1 MKCSSGNLATCWIYI
16 SQLRTRIPVPVH
28 NSERLRS
35 LHAYE
40 KKKSARGFPQLSRR
54 CPQSKIETDCW
65 VSEGSVKNVSG
76 GLDYGTRQRL
86 RAGRSKPKAPKAP
99 PEIREMSNVCRWRPL
114 RVQEG
119 PESVANHM
127 LGFRCDPLEGKTGAW
142 VPNQAGRLCFSS
154 SMTRL
159 AECWWFVGNNEYCEI
174 TTSEQIT
181 DRPGPELVFPSSN

>member
-1 MKCSSGNLATCWIYI
+1 MKCSNGNLATCWIYI

-40 KKKSARGFPQLSRR
+40 KKKKKSTREFPQLSRR
-54 CPQSKIETDCW
+54 CPQSKIETDCR

-99 PEIREMSNVCRWRPL
+99 PRNTRNEQRL
-114 RVQEG
+114 Q
-119 PESVANHM
+119 VATPS
-127 LGFRCDPLEGKTGAW
+127 R
-142 VPNQAGRLCFSS
+142 AGRTGVCCK
-154 SMTRL
+154 TT
-159 AECWWFVGNNEYCEI
+159 CW
-174 TTSEQIT
+174 
-181 DRPGPELVFPSSN
+181 D